1 MTTLVLLPGMDGTGE
16 LFQPLL
22 ESLGQS
28 SVSVVVA
35 YPPADLLTYAELES
49 VVRAQLP
56 QGPFVLLGESF
67 SGPIAIS
74 IAASNPKG
82 LRGVVLSC
90 SFASS
95 PRPLATRAAPM
106 LSLPLP
112 LPPTAL
118 LATALLGS
126 FSTPRL
132 RGLLARALKKVSP
145 SVLRYRLA
153 EALRVNVGAKLS
165 RIKVPLLY
173 LQASSDWVVP
183 GAAWAEVRSAL
194 PGASIRVVSG
204 PHLLLQSRPTES
216 AKAIQEF
223 VSSVANAA

>member
-22 ESLGQS
+22 KALGPS
-28 SVSVVVA
+28 PGTVVVS
-35 YPPADLLTYAELES
+35 YPAAKLLTYVELES

-56 QGPFVLLGESF
+56 PGPFVLLGESF

-74 IAASNPKG
+74 IAASNPQG
-82 LRGVVLSC
+82 LRRVVLSC

-95 PRPLATRAAPM
+95 PRPLAARASSL

-112 LPPTAL
+112 MPPIAV
-118 LATALLGS
+118 LASALLGTY
-126 FSTPRL
+126 STLQL
-132 RGLLARALKKVSP
+132 RALLKRALKQVTP
-145 SVLRYRLA
+145 SVLRQRLA
-153 EALRVNVGAKLS
+153 EALRVNAGAKLKL
-165 RIKVPLLY
+165 IKVPLLY

-183 GAAWAEVRSAL
+183 GTAWAEVSSAL
-194 PGASIRVVSG
+194 PGARVRVVSG
-204 PHLLLQSRPTES
+204 PHLLLQSSPAES

-223 VSSVANAA
+223 LGSSANAA